1 MASVIN
7 QINVNDVNYAIA
19 ASAYAECSTAAATVE
34 KVASIITA
42 DDDSNVDFTLIKG
55 VSVKVKF
62 TNSNTAS
69 SPTLNI
75 NGTGAKAIKRYGTT
89 AVGTSAASS

>member
-7 QINVNDVNYAIA
+7 QIKVGSVEYALA
-19 ASAYAECSTAAATVE
+19 ASAYAECSTAADIVA
-34 KVASIITA
+34 KVATICTNSDTTNTA
-42 DDDSNVDFTLIKG
+42 FTLIKG
-55 VSVKVKF
+55 TTIQVKF

-75 NGTGAKAIKRYGTT
+75 NSSGAKAIMRYGTT
-89 AVGTSAASS
+89 AVGTSAATS